1 MSKPIFEETK
11 FVAAVLN
18 EYYANNY
25 TNYSIIYD
33 KYFNIV
39 LETYDNKELLERYC
53 TNEEI
58 EEAKECY
65 KSNYI
70 ESKLNLV
77 LFNIILNAIVK
88 KN

>member
-1 MSKPIFEETK
+1 MSKPVFEETK

-39 LETYDNKELLERYC
+39 IETYDNKELLERYC

>member
-11 FVAAVLN
+11 FVADVLN

>member
-39 LETYDNKELLERYC
+39 IETYDNKELLERYC